1 MDIKEINKKIKSVV
15 KSLTTNQETLQT
27 LLIDLSDHANEHKN
41 LTPFTTLVV
50 DLPNGVNKEKVIGF
64 IETNTCLNWN
74 NKEQR
79 FNKPRKDNS
88 EYNITEQSDKWYDFK
103 IEKEVKPLDLN
114 KELDFAKF
122 IETAIKRK
130 EKAIVEGRPVIGD
143 SNAWLQRAK
152 AQIEFVKNS

>member
-130 EKAIVEGRPVIGD
+130 EKAIEEGRPIVGD
-143 SNAWLQRAK
+143 SNAWLQRVK

>member
-1 MDIKEINKKIKSVV
+1 MDIKEINKKIEAVV
-15 KSLTTNQETLQT
+15 KSLTTNQETVQT
-27 LLIDLSDHANEHKN
+27 LLIDLSDHGNEHKN
-41 LTPFTTLVV
+41 HTPFTTLAV

-64 IETNTCLNWN
+64 IVANTCLNWN

-103 IEKEVKPLDLN
+103 VDKEIKPLNLDNELN
-114 KELDFAKF
+114 FEKF

-130 EKAIVEGRPVIGD
+130 EKAIAEGRDIVGD
-143 SNAWLQRAK
+143 PNAWLQRAK
-152 AQIEFVKNS
+152 AQIEYVKNN

>member
-1 MDIKEINKKIKSVV
+1 MNIKEINKKIKAVA
-15 KSLTTNQETLQT
+15 KTATTNQDNIQDI
-27 LLIDLSDHANEHKN
+27 LIACSEHGNQHKN
-41 LTPFTTLVV
+41 NTPFTTLVV
-50 DLPNGVNKEKVIGF
+50 ALPNGIARNKVIGF

-88 EYNITEQSDKWYDFK
+88 EYNITKTSEKWFNFVT
-103 IEKEVKPLDLN
+103 EKEVKPLDLN

-130 EKAIVEGRPVIGD
+130 EKAIVEGRLIVGD
-143 SNAWLQRAK
+143 PNAWLQRAK